1 MVLIR
6 TILIV
11 VLTLTA
17 SLSGAM
23 GVDHMPTIE
32 HDHAAMENMAVD
44 GPLCCDDSTERGQS
58 CHILSAVLAD
68 AGGEVSAPETSD
80 TQFFRSG
87 LLLTGT
93 EPSGPLDPPRRA

>member
-17 SLSGAM
+17 SLSSAM

-32 HDHAAMENMAVD
+32 HDHTAMENMAVE
-44 GPLCCDDSTERGQS
+44 GPVCCDDSTERGQS
-58 CHILSAVLAD
+58 CHILPAVLAD
-68 AGGEVSAPETSD
+68 ACDEVSAPQTSD
-80 TQFFRSG
+80 ALFFRSG

>member
-23 GVDHMPTIE
+23 GMDHMSMTE
-32 HDHAAMENMAVD
+32 HDHVAMESIAD
-44 GPLCCDDSTERGQS
+44 EGPVCCDESTERGQS
-58 CHILSAVLAD
+58 CHVLPAVLAD

-80 TQFFRSG
+80 ALFFRSG
-87 LLLTGT
+87 LLLTGLD
-93 EPSGPLDPPRRA
+93 PSGPLDPPRHA